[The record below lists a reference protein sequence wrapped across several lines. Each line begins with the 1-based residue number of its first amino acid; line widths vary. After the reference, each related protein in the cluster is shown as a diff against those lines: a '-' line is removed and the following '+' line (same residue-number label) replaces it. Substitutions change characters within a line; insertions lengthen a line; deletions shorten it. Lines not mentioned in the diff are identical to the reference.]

1 MSDQTNN
8 DAGDWRLAYL
18 RRKLERLRKD
28 PTGNK
33 WSIISIE
40 NALDYLLH
48 GEDAAW
54 RKKAGWT

>member
-1 MSDQTNN
+1 MSDQPTNDFN
-8 DAGDWRLAYL
+8 DWRLAYL
-18 RRKLERLRKD
+18 RRKLTRLRKD
-28 PTGNK
+28 PIGNK
-33 WSIISIE
+33 WSILSAQ